1 MQIKQHADWAAFVPL
16 LIACGRNWRRSLSI
30 LLADSNLSDATAAP
44 LIALLKDGDRV
55 PQGVLAERIGVEGPS
70 LVRLLDG
77 LEAEGLVRRLPDDKD
92 RRVKLVEL
100 TPTGHMMARRAEACA
115 AQLRAE
121 LLADIDPASV
131 AATLRVLGAIA
142 TKTSPF
148 PEDVDHVG

>member
-1 MQIKQHADWAAFVPL
+1 MQINQQSEWASFVPL
-16 LIACGRNWRRSLSI
+16 LITCGRNWRRSLGI
-30 LLADSNLSDATAAP
+30 MLADSNLSDATAAP
-44 LIALLKDGDRV
+44 LIALLRDGDRV
-55 PQGVLAERIGVEGPS
+55 RQAVLADRIGVEGPT

-77 LEAEGLVRRLPDDKD
+77 LEAEKLVRRLPDDRD

-100 TPTGHMMARRAEACA
+100 TKAGRAVARRAEDCA
-115 AQLRAE
+115 IKLRAV

-148 PEDVDHVG
+148 AEEVDHVG